1 MATQKISDYS
11 MRALPFLI
19 HKAQQRETLTYKELT
34 DYVGCHHRV
43 AGHILGYIRDDIC
56 TPRNL
61 PFINAIVIRQ
71 DTLEPGDG
79 WLPEGTSHLSKQEYK
94 EQYELFRDRAFAFP
108 GWNDLLKDLSLSPI
122 QITEQELKDR
132 GRTYSQVLARQ
143 GGGGEGAAHRDL
155 KEYIARNP
163 EAIGVQVIK
172 KGEQEHMFISGDCCD
187 ILFTLMDK
195 RYAII
200 EIKNGDPGE
209 LVRGIY
215 QLVKYRAL
223 LSAEEDLSDN
233 DPPQTLLVAYQIAL
247 EVQTLAS
254 KFNISCHVISKIP
267 KSE

>member
-1 MATQKISDYS
+1 M
-11 MRALPFLI
+11 I

-43 AGHILGYIRDDIC
+43 AGHILGYIRDEIC

-71 DTLEPGDG
+71 DTQEPGDG

-108 GWNDLLKDLSLSPI
+108 GWNDLLKELSLSPI

-163 EAIGVQVIK
+163 EAIGLQVIK

-215 QLVKYRAL
+215 QLIKYRAL
-223 LSAEEDLSDN
+223 LSAEEDLLLPDQ
-233 DPPQTLLVAYQIAL
+233 PQVLLVAYQIAN
-247 EVQTLAS
+247 EVQKLAQ
-254 KFNISCHVISKIP
+254 NLILVAG
-267 KSE
+267 